1 MSAGQSDNREEDTKW
16 SEQCEITVSRE
27 IKLDKVTGG
36 KKKKR
41 KITSFCPKLFESF
54 CCEKVNRTRGN
65 QGRTS
70 FMKKCISVKISNKY
84 RGNLTPEP
92 IVQRSLPEHRLC
104 VLLLVLRSYRFLGGN
119 ITCKAENR

>member
-1 MSAGQSDNREEDTKW
+1 M
-16 SEQCEITVSRE
+16 
-27 IKLDKVTGG
+27 
-36 KKKKR
+36 R
-41 KITSFCPKLFESF
+41 KSIEPEG
-54 CCEKVNRTRGN
+54 TRAV
-65 QGRTS
+65 QV